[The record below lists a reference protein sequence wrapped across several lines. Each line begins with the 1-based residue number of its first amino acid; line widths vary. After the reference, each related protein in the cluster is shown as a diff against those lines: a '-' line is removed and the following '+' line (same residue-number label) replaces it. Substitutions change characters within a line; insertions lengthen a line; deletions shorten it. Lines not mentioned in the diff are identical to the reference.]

1 MSRETNK
8 LTILLI
14 VPILIGLLLAG
25 AASNIWAQQEQASGA
40 AALEWVTRENLSPEL
55 LASCPRSCS
64 GMYLEQQRD
73 YENVDLDPRTASI
86 EVISDLSEIG
96 GSDNIATMEGNV
108 ELTQGWRS
116 VEADQ
121 VRILQAEDRIEML
134 GDIRMREPGMLI
146 TGRAASIESSSQALQ
161 FDEAEFVLHDIG
173 VRGTADE
180 VGRDANGRFYILNAT
195 YSTCEPGQDNW
206 SLSASEI
213 SIDENQLFA
222 TARNMTIRIGKVP
235 VFYAPW
241 FAFPVGEGR
250 QTGMLYPSVSHST
263 DNGLDVTQ
271 PVYLNLAPNFDM
283 TLAPRYIENR
293 GSGLE
298 VEARYLN
305 QRSLNQIN
313 TALLPD
319 DKGGANNS
327 RTGKDRWLLGIAHQG
342 DWGFPQS
349 FVDYNQV
356 SDTDYF
362 EDLGSAITEVDT
374 RTYLKQFGQVS
385 ADTEHWYMSASLLR
399 YQTIADDLVDSY
411 RELPSLSFNGDY
423 QWAGLNW
430 KLNHQLV
437 NFDHPLNNAL
447 NSAPLLQGDA
457 DGTWI
462 TGQRAGFDYSLEEQF
477 SVPWGKLDA
486 EVLSMLRL
494 YQLDNS
500 VAGYQDS
507 SPQIQAGGIRL
518 YSEVNFER
526 RAELFGSRWIQS
538 LEPSIQYLNVDAQS
552 QNNIPVFDTRAASP
566 SYSGLFRT
574 NRFMGGDR
582 ISDANQITLGI
593 TGRLIDPVQ
602 GNQVARFS
610 LGQTFYLEDREV
622 HANELIQL
630 GLGDPSTFPTDQP
643 LYLLAL
649 ETQEELEELT
659 RDRSNLIAEAELRL
673 SSEWIFTTDAH
684 LNTSSSNFE
693 RGHINFSY
701 LGSDDLSAF
710 NVGYRYASDLTT
722 FSDINGDNFIQSE
735 ELFNGNTSQ
744 YDVSGVKAVNEN
756 WTLVARW
763 QQDIALDRAL
773 ETLVGARYDTCC
785 WSTGLYWRQWLR
797 RDDDVLVPQSDL
809 EQDSGIFISFELK
822 GLAGVGQG
830 IESLLEIGI
839 PGYNRETF

>member
-1 MSRETNK
+1 MSKDTK
-8 LTILLI
+8 KPAKFSKAKTL
-14 VPILIGLLLAG
+14 VGLLLIG
-25 AASNIWAQQEQASGA
+25 ATSGIWAQQEQASGA
-40 AALEWVTRENLSPEL
+40 AELEWVTREDLTGEL
-55 LASCPRSCS
+55 LENCPRSCS

-73 YENVDLDPRTASI
+73 YENVDLDPRNASI
-86 EVISDLSEIG
+86 EVISDLSEVN
-96 GSDNIATMEGNV
+96 SDNNVASMQGNV

-121 VRILQAEDRIEML
+121 VRILQGQDRIEML
-134 GDIRMREPGMLI
+134 GNIRMREPGMLI
-146 TGRAASIESSSQALQ
+146 TGSAASIESSSQALQ
-161 FDEAEFVLHDIG
+161 FEEAEFVLHDIG

-180 VGRDANGRFYILNAT
+180 VGRDANGRFYVLNAT
-195 YSTCEPGQDNW
+195 YSTCEPGEDNW

-222 TARNMTIRIGKVP
+222 TARNMTIRVGKVP
-235 VFYAPW
+235 IFYAPW

-250 QTGMLYPSVSHST
+250 QTGMLYPSLSRSSE
-263 DNGLDVTQ
+263 NGLDITQ
-271 PVYLNLAPNFDM
+271 PVYINLAPNYDM
-283 TLAPRYIENR
+283 TIAPRYIENR
-293 GSGLE
+293 GTGIE

-305 QRSLNQIN
+305 QNSFNQIN

-319 DKGGANNS
+319 DKGGTNNS
-327 RTGKDRWLLGIAHQG
+327 RAGKDRWLLGLGHQG
-342 DWGFPQS
+342 DWGFPQT
-349 FVDYNQV
+349 FVDYNQA

-362 EDLGSAITEVDT
+362 EDLGSATTEVNT
-374 RTYLKQFGQVS
+374 LTHLKQFGQVS
-385 ADTEHWYMSASLLR
+385 ADTDHWVLSASLLR
-399 YQTIADDLVDSY
+399 YQTIAEDLVDSY
-411 RELPSLSFNGDY
+411 RELPSLSFDGTY
-423 QWAGLNW
+423 QFAGLDW
-430 KLNHQLV
+430 QLNHQVV

-447 NSAPLLQGDA
+447 NSAPLLQGDF
-457 DGTWI
+457 DGSWI
-462 TGQRAGFDYSLEEQF
+462 TGQRTGFDYSLGEQF

-486 EVLSMLRL
+486 EVMSMLRL
-494 YQLDNS
+494 YQLDNPI
-500 VAGYQDS
+500 AGYQDS
-507 SPQIQAGGIRL
+507 SPRIQANGIRL
-518 YSEVNFER
+518 YSEINFER
-526 RAELFGSRWIQS
+526 RADLFGSNWIQS

-552 QNNIPVFDTRAASP
+552 QSDIPVFDTRPASP

-582 ISDANQITLGI
+582 IGDANQVTLGV
-593 TGRLIDPVQ
+593 TGRLIDPGH

-610 LGQTFYLEDREV
+610 LGQTFYLEDRKV

-630 GLGDPSTFPTDQP
+630 GLADPNTFATDQP

-659 RDRSNLIAEAELRL
+659 RDKSNLIAEAELRL
-673 SSEWIFTTDAH
+673 SSEWIFTTDLH
-684 LNTSSSNFE
+684 LNTSSSDFE

-701 LGSDDLSAF
+701 LGSDKLSAF
-710 NVGYRYASDLTT
+710 NIGYRYASDLTT
-722 FSDINGDNFIQSE
+722 FSDINGDNFIQTE

-744 YDVSGVKAVNEN
+744 YDVSGVTAVNEN

-773 ETLVGARYDTCC
+773 ETMVGARYDTCC
-785 WSTGLYWRQWLR
+785 WSTGLYWRQWIR
-797 RDDDVLVPQSDL
+797 RDDDVLVPQTDL

-830 IESLLEIGI
+830 IESLLENGI